1 MELNRGTRGA
11 RDVRRER
18 STSRKFNSFN
28 KSWKVGDKLSVF
40 FPIMWCPERDTN
52 DNIIM
57 VQEVDN
63 MGHPVFEEDG
73 VTPKMTEKGVWDVVT
88 GDIWGHKVNNMKE
101 FNVGGSFIPSL
112 TDVYEGRPV
121 QFVRDEKGFIVYDN
135 ATNKPLY
142 ETVPGDVTYQ
152 FSMIAPL
159 FINGMKQEELSR
171 VMNKKFPTEDMRR
184 EALQSIEDKYDTT
197 KKMDAPRAVVGR
209 LMLYASTEV
218 IVVPMDGNDK
228 YLPDKAGQY
237 VYEFTS
243 DQKFSNILQVL
254 DDVKFKP
261 RDLKQTWIE
270 VQMTFNANTDDD
282 RGRAE
287 AGRKAAPIG
296 LTPEYTMQSRDPD
309 AFAKVSSMLTMLPQD
324 NEIISHRNF
333 SYQKKEE
340 RKIARA
346 VEQYVA
352 LHSEYLDAI
361 QKEDDET
368 RLLQQAYKL
377 MKFKALDNMANEEL
391 KAKIEKS
398 YTEFIEKHPELAEE
412 SHLATEREDYQGVQ
426 FKGMPGSRDLI
437 MGAGQSATLPGEN
450 LDLAD
455 EEVSGNEGG
464 FVV

>member
-40 FPIMWCPERDTN
+40 FPIMWRPERDTN

-88 GDIWGHKVNNMKE
+88 GDIWGHKVSNTKE

-135 ATNKPLY
+135 ATGKPLY

-152 FSMIAPL
+152 FSRIAPL

-296 LTPEYTMQSRDPD
+296 LTPEYTMQSRDPVLSL
-309 AFAKVSSMLTMLPQD
+309 K
-324 NEIISHRNF
+324 
-333 SYQKKEE
+333 
-340 RKIARA
+340 
-346 VEQYVA
+346 
-352 LHSEYLDAI
+352 YLACSPCC
-361 QKEDDET
+361 
-368 RLLQQAYKL
+368 R
-377 MKFKALDNMANEEL
+377 
-391 KAKIEKS
+391 
-398 YTEFIEKHPELAEE
+398 
-412 SHLATEREDYQGVQ
+412 G
-426 FKGMPGSRDLI
+426 
-437 MGAGQSATLPGEN
+437 
-450 LDLAD
+450 
-455 EEVSGNEGG
+455 
-464 FVV
+464 